1 MALYQMFLLLTFM
14 CMKSVMPSF
23 GSVEASTSIKRR
35 PVTKFATKHSFHI
48 QKFTDLHNNVHQ
60 LIH

>member
-1 MALYQMFLLLTFM
+1 
-14 CMKSVMPSF
+14 MKSVMPSF